1 MIEEPEEE
9 RSSWKRRGGIAV
21 ALALV
26 ALALGYGLYRVVH
39 NASGPQRRVQE
50 IVTLRLI
57 QPPPPPPP
65 PPQIPKP
72 PEPQKMLEQPQE
84 QKPMQRAKAEDHKPP
99 PQPLALD
106 AKGGP
111 GSDSFGLG
119 GRPGGSDL
127 IGGDG
132 GGTSRFGWYADIV
145 QTQIQDALQKDEKL
159 RTGEYRIVLSV
170 WLSSDGRATRVK
182 LVHST
187 GDHAVDSRIE
197 ELLADL
203 PALPQAPPHDMPQP
217 VDLRIDAR
225 ATR

>member
-1 MIEEPEEE
+1 MIDEPEEE

-39 NASGPQRRVQE
+39 NASGPGRPVQE
-50 IVTLRLI
+50 IVTLKLI

-72 PEPQKMLEQPQE
+72 PEPQKMEQPQE
-84 QKPMQRAKAEDHKPP
+84 QKPMQRVKTEQPKPP
-99 PQPLALD
+99 QQPLALD

-132 GGTSRFGWYADIV
+132 GGNGLGRFTPYANM
-145 QTQIQDALQKDEKL
+145 ALDQMMGALRKTIKL
-159 RTGEYRIVLSV
+159 NGTFRAVVSV
-170 WLSSDGRATRVK
+170 WLSSEGRPTRVK
-182 LVHST
+182 IVHST
-187 GDHAVDSRIE
+187 GDRDLDKQIE
-197 ELLADL
+197 EILTAM
-203 PALPQAPPHDMPQP
+203 PALPQAPARDMPQP
-217 VDLRIDAR
+217 VDLVLNGRQP
-225 ATR
+225 